1 MKSNASAEIEST
13 WKERPKFTLP
23 AHMLTCHITC
33 VASLNYVSVTQ
44 DKPGVS
50 KTRTR
55 GRGRGRGRRRGR
67 GRGRGLF
74 FFNNVFFFSLVFF

>member
-1 MKSNASAEIEST
+1 MYLSAC
-13 WKERPKFTLP
+13 
-23 AHMLTCHITC
+23 MLTCHITC

-55 GRGRGRGRRRGR
+55 GRGRG
-67 GRGRGLF
+67 LF
-74 FFNNVFFFSLVFF
+74 FFNNVFFVFSLVFF

>member
-55 GRGRGRGRRRGR
+55 GRGRGRG
-67 GRGRGLF
+67 LF
-74 FFNNVFFFSLVFF
+74 FLNNVFFLV